1 MRDRACGAVIV
12 DKQILMV
19 RHVQDGRDFW
29 TLPGGGIEQGETP
42 EVAVAREIRE
52 ETGLELEAKELL
64 FDYEYSQGKT
74 FCYLMTPPAPD
85 HLVRLGSD
93 PEQSHLPKGERSLQN
108 VAWHSIRSKRSDL
121 QVSQVIECLG
131 IE

>member
-74 FCYLMTPPAPD
+74 FCYLMTLPAPD
-85 HLVRLGSD
+85 H
-93 PEQSHLPKGERSLQN
+93 
-108 VAWHSIRSKRSDL
+108 
-121 QVSQVIECLG
+121 
-131 IE
+131 